1 MRASGLNK
9 SPLVSIL
16 MNCYN
21 GKAYLTEAIESV
33 LAQTY
38 ENWEL
43 IFWDNQ
49 STDSSAEIFKAYKD
63 SRFKY
68 YYAPKHTNLG
78 GGRAA
83 AWPEIKGDYLVI
95 LDTDDTFEPQ
105 KIEHQLNFMIAN
117 PAFGVT
123 LSNTRFFTHSRNW
136 LLYQTSPPVEAG
148 VPRLIE
154 RYYVSLESVMI
165 SMGWAR
171 HQHIAFDHRF
181 SHIADFDLI
190 VRLAAVSKIGYLD
203 EVLSSWRVHMDS
215 DSWKAKHVFYEEL
228 IKWGAVRSAEP
239 TLKDCQPNINRL
251 VKRAKLRLAVHRILG
266 AEIKA
271 AFEILNTPGARD
283 QIYLLMVFPF
293 YFLLYLSKLWVDRK
307 IAR

>member
-1 MRASGLNK
+1 MRASGQNK

-21 GKAYLTEAIESV
+21 GEAYLTEAIESV
-33 LAQTY
+33 LTQTY

-49 STDSSAEIFKAYKD
+49 STDKSSEIFKAYKD
-63 SRFKY
+63 IRFKY
-68 YYAPKHTNLG
+68 HYASKHTNLG

-105 KIEHQLNFMIAN
+105 KIEHQLKFMI
-117 PAFGVT
+117 
-123 LSNTRFFTHSRNW
+123 SN
-136 LLYQTSPPVEAG
+136 PVEAG
-148 VPRLIE
+148 LPRLIE

-165 SMGWAR
+165 SMRWAN
-171 HQHIAFDHRF
+171 QHHISFDHRF

-190 VRLAAVSKIGYLD
+190 LRLAAVSKIGYID

-215 DSWKAKHVFYEEL
+215 GSWKAKHVFYE
-228 IKWGAVRSAEP
+228 
-239 TLKDCQPNINRL
+239 DN
-251 VKRAKLRLAVHRILG
+251 
-266 AEIKA
+266 
-271 AFEILNTPGARD
+271 
-283 QIYLLMVFPF
+283 
-293 YFLLYLSKLWVDRK
+293 
-307 IAR
+307 

>member
-1 MRASGLNK
+1 MRASGQNK

-21 GKAYLTEAIESV
+21 GEAYLTEAIESV

-49 STDSSAEIFKAYKD
+49 STDKSFEIFKAYKD
-63 SRFKY
+63 CRFKY
-68 YYAPKHTNLG
+68 HYASKHTNLG

-105 KIEHQLNFMIAN
+105 KIEHQLKFMISN

-123 LSNTRFFTHSRNW
+123 LSNTRFFTYSRNW
-136 LLYQTSPPVEAG
+136 LLYQTPPPVEAG
-148 VPRLIE
+148 LPRLIE

-165 SMGWAR
+165 SMRWAKQ
-171 HQHIAFDHRF
+171 QHIAFDHRF

-228 IKWGAVRSAEP
+228 MKWGAVRSADP
-239 TLKDCQPNINRL
+239 MLKDYQSNINWL
-251 VKRAKLRLAVHRILG
+251 VNRAKLRLAVHRILSG
-266 AEIKA
+266 EIKEA
-271 AFEILNTPGARD
+271 IEILNAPEARD

-293 YFLLYLSKLWVDRK
+293 YFPLYISKLWVDRK
-307 IAR
+307 VAR